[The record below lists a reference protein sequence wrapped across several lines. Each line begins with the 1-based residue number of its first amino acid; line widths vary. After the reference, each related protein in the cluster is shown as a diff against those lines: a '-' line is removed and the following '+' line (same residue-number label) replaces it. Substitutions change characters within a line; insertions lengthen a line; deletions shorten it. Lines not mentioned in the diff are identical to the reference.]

1 MIYGS
6 CRVSTKTQ
14 NIERQERNIKTLYLD
29 AAKEIIRKHSKTFGG
44 SLSDK

>member
-1 MIYGS
+1 MIYGY

-29 AAKEIIRKHSKTFGG
+29 AAKEIIRKRSKTFGG